1 MPDGGQR
8 KELDE
13 NRELHQLLSEASF
26 EAIVIHDEGTI
37 LAVNPAFA
45 QMFGYGMEE
54 VLGKSGAD
62 MAAPE
67 SQEVLLQ
74 NIQSK
79 QEEVFRAV
87 GMKKDG
93 SRFPVEVRGKGVRF
107 RDRRVRVAVIRD
119 LTGRLDAEKAIRNL
133 EDRVM
138 KLIEGVPAA
147 VLVADVNG
155 KPRYANDFAM
165 DLLGRTPMGPGLD
178 VRSESFAESMQL
190 YESGKEHLYP
200 SGRSPLVRAFAGE
213 TSTVDDMEIRRSDR
227 TMPVEVSAAPVY
239 DDDGEISYVVAVLR
253 DITRRREVESA
264 LKTAEAKYRNIF
276 ENAIDGIFQSTPSGR
291 FLTVNPAMARIWG
304 YDSPEEMIE
313 DIDNIQGRYARPSM
327 RSEFKRLM
335 SERGMVMGFEAEM
348 IRKDGSVMWT
358 YVNARTVLGDD
369 GEISYYEGT
378 IEDITARKMA
388 EKCII
393 ESESR
398 YRTLVETSP
407 DAIGMI
413 DIDLK
418 VTTANKQAAEMFGY
432 DSSDEM
438 IGLSVLPI
446 IGPTD
451 YSVTFDEIVSA
462 SRTVKGISAEYTLL
476 RRNGTRFPA
485 EVSVA
490 VVPGSEGRP
499 SAFITIVRDI
509 MGRKRDEE
517 ALHKVNAE
525 LDGYAHTVS
534 HDLRNPLAAIILASE
549 TLEALLKAPES
560 DEMRGYV
567 NEIIETI
574 QDSAKRATDLIEDL
588 LVLAEAGQ
596 ASKEI
601 EDVDV
606 ADVVETILDEMATE
620 ISDRGVTIELDEGLG
635 TLRANPTQ
643 VYQVFS
649 NLVGNAIMHN
659 DSDEPCVR
667 VSRLADADSG
677 GRRFRVR
684 DNGSGIPEDVL
695 GSVFMPFIKGAGGHT
710 GIGLTIVEKIVK
722 AYNGEVEAHNDNG
735 AVFEVTF
742 REI

>member
-8 KELDE
+8 KELE
-13 NRELHQLLSEASF
+13 ESRELHQLLSQASF
-26 EAIVIHDEGTI
+26 EAIAIHDEGTI

-45 QMFGYGMEE
+45 QMFGYGMDE
-54 VLGKSGAD
+54 VLGKSGVD

-67 SQEVLLQ
+67 SRAVLLQ

-87 GMKKDG
+87 GIKKDG

-119 LTGRLDAEKAIRNL
+119 LTDRLDAEKAVRDL
-133 EDRVM
+133 EDRVT
-138 KLIEGVPAA
+138 KLVEGLPAA
-147 VLVADVNG
+147 VIVADANG

-165 DLLGRTPMGPGLD
+165 DLLGQTPKGPGLD

-190 YESGKEHLYP
+190 YESGEEHLYP
-200 SGRSPLVRAFAGE
+200 HARSPLVRALGGE

-227 TMPVEVSAAPVY
+227 TIPVEVSAAPVY
-239 DDDGEISYVVAVLR
+239 GDGGEISYAVAVLR

-264 LKTAEAKYRNIF
+264 LKAAEAKYRNIF

-313 DIDNIQGRYARPSM
+313 DIDNIQGRYEHPTM
-327 RSEFKRLM
+327 RNEFKRLM
-335 SERGMVMGFEAEM
+335 FERGMVMGFEAEM

-358 YVNARTVLGDD
+358 YVNARTVSGDD

-378 IEDITARKMA
+378 IEDISARKMA
-388 EKCII
+388 EKRII
-393 ESESR
+393 DSESR

-407 DAIGMI
+407 YAIGMI
-413 DIDLK
+413 DMDLK
-418 VTTANKQAAEMFGY
+418 VTTANKRAADMFGY
-432 DSSDEM
+432 DSSEDM
-438 IGLSVLPI
+438 IGLSVLQI
-446 IGPTD
+446 INPAD
-451 YSVTFDEIVSA
+451 YSVAFDEIVGA
-462 SRTVKGISAEYTLL
+462 SRTGKGISAEYTLL

-485 EVSVA
+485 EVSLA
-490 VVPGSEGRP
+490 VIPGGEGKP
-499 SAFITIVRDI
+499 AAFITIVRDI
-509 MGRKRDEE
+509 TGRKRDEE

-549 TLEALLKAPES
+549 TLEALQKAPDS
-560 DEMRGYV
+560 DETRGYID
-567 NEIIETI
+567 EIVETI
-574 QDSAKRATDLIEDL
+574 KDSAGRATDLIEDL

-596 ASKEI
+596 APKEI

-606 ADVVETILDEMATE
+606 ADVVETILDEMANE
-620 ISDRGVTIELDEGLG
+620 ISDRGVTVELDEDLG
-635 TLRANPTQ
+635 TVHANPTQ

-649 NLVGNAIMHN
+649 NLVGNAIMHSN
-659 DSDEPCVR
+659 SGEPCVW
-667 VSRLADADSG
+667 VSRLPDVNSG

-684 DNGSGIPEDVL
+684 DNGSGIPEGVL

-722 AYNGEVEAHNDNG
+722 AYNGEVEAYNDNG